1 MTLGTINECSG
12 IWHYCRC
19 SKVIS
24 EAPILLLGAFE
35 ISVFYSQLK
44 VVKVIL
50 TENIGIKLK

>member
-1 MTLGTINECSG
+1 MTFGTVNELSG
-12 IWHYCRC
+12 IWHYGRW

-24 EAPILLLGAFE
+24 KAPILLLGAFE

-50 TENIGIKLK
+50 TENIGMKLK